1 MTHGIKLKFAN
12 GFAGA
17 LTIFKIAP
25 RCPSARNYLIMVI
38 LNLLAAGYAAYALI
52 TSGGEAVHLIIV
64 AAILLCFCAQI
75 LIFTYSVFLMRIGP
89 ILTLSKDKLW
99 IDCDS
104 FVFQQGN
111 VQTHFSWVDIS
122 CMILHSNLGYFE
134 IRGTG
139 HFGKAGDPALA
150 ECDHVYI
157 PLRFMDNSKILKE
170 FSHRVSNCTKSQER
184 VFEGEL

>member
-25 RCPSARNYLIMVI
+25 RCPSIRNYLIMVI
-38 LNLLAAGYAAYALI
+38 LNLLAAGYAAYVLM
-52 TSGGEAVHLIIV
+52 TSGGELVHLIIV

-75 LIFTYSVFLMRIGP
+75 LIFTYSVFLMRVGP

-99 IDCDS
+99 MDCDS

-111 VQTHFSWVDIS
+111 MQTHFSWGDVS

-134 IRGTG
+134 IRGKG
-139 HFGKAGDPALA
+139 HFGKLGDSTLA

-157 PLRFMDNSKILKE
+157 PLRFVDNAKILKE
-170 FSHRVSNCTKSQER
+170 FSRRVSNYTKSQER
-184 VFEGEL
+184 VFDGEL